1 MLYINE
7 IQHLESFCTRDS
19 CLENSTKCVIFLP
32 LEGLK
37 RHVWPLFRC
46 FFLYFAH
53 LLAVL
58 NFSIPTLL
66 GRSFVA
72 KWQVSL
78 QKKGVTGSNP
88 WVGKPSYGEV
98 SRLASEQKSSGEG
111 LRRPLWQIREGVVV
125 RSWGCCGAV
134 MRVLWCGH
142 EGVMNHL
149 RQSAEWWTDTYDS
162 SVLCQLLYYC
172 IFYIFLFLISI
183 ITPTSNDLQILPIE
197 CRRQGGEGPVATDG
211 KRRERFW
218 ILLTKSRKKCSEI
231 RLFWN

>member
-1 MLYINE
+1 MFLSKRLYINK
-7 IQHLESFCTRDS
+7 IQHFESFCTRDN
-19 CLENSTKCVIFLP
+19 CLEKGTKCVIFLP

-53 LLAVL
+53 LLVVL

-72 KWQVSL
+72 KWLVSL

-88 WVGKPSYGEV
+88 WVGKPSYGGSFSPCERPKVEWVRAWGGSCGEV
-98 SRLASEQKSSGEG
+98 T
-111 LRRPLWQIREGVVV
+111 
-125 RSWGCCGAV
+125 
-134 MRVLWCGH
+134 RVLWCGH

-149 RQSAEWWTDTYDS
+149 RQSAEWWADTYDS

-172 IFYIFLFLISI
+172 QNLYICHWLSI
-183 ITPTSNDLQILPIE
+183 Y
-197 CRRQGGEGPVATDG
+197 C
-211 KRRERFW
+211 W
-218 ILLTKSRKKCSEI
+218 I
-231 RLFWN
+231 